1 MQWAKDLGLPCL
13 APQCFK
19 RESEEMKRKSTGI
32 ALILAVT
39 ILSTQLSYAAAT
51 QEDVDYST
59 KVSETIQIFGADV
72 SDWGVALTSAP
83 KLAIGSKFK
92 SYKAKATKSS
102 DKLLVTISEL
112 KSLTP
117 SEGFAKSGPMLTS
130 SMELYEKAITSLK
143 VAINKNDTK
152 AVAKAGQAA
161 AKASK
166 AFLAWQ
172 KAYTAEVAA
181 LNG

>member
-1 MQWAKDLGLPCL
+1 
-13 APQCFK
+13 
-19 RESEEMKRKSTGI
+19 MKKKIVG
-32 ALILAVT
+32 ALLTALVT
-39 ILSTQLSYAAAT
+39 LSSSNSSFAAAT

-102 DKLLVTISEL
+102 DKLLITISEL

>member
-1 MQWAKDLGLPCL
+1 MKKKILG
-13 APQCFK
+13 
-19 RESEEMKRKSTGI
+19 
-32 ALILAVT
+32 ALLTALVT
-39 ILSTQLSYAAAT
+39 LSSSNASFAAAT

-102 DKLLVTISEL
+102 DKLLITISEL